1 VDNSSNVNLDCATA
15 DDNEIQRWPARSAV
29 RSRAVRW
36 QGLLWIVASAPDSGE
51 GIDAQIAHCLRSL
64 DASLADGG
72 TDKTQ
77 LLSVQVVLA
86 DMSHKPLLDEAWN
99 AWIGPDLKNWPQRS
113 CIGAALAPGLL
124 VEFIALAIVK

>member
-1 VDNSSNVNLDCATA
+1 MNPDSATA
-15 DDNEIQRWPARSAV
+15 DDNEIQRWAARGPG

-36 QGLLWIVASAPDSGE
+36 QGLLWAVASAPPDGE
-51 GIDAQIAHCLRSL
+51 GIAAQIAYCFRSL

-72 TDKTQ
+72 SDKTR

-99 AWIGPDLKNWPQRS
+99 AWIGPDPKNWPQRS
-113 CIGAALAPGLL
+113 CIGAALTPGLS
-124 VEFIALAIVK
+124 VEFIALAAVK